1 MENKLSENIVIKVQI
16 LFKWNNLNNQDGDLS
31 FDLKLS
37 PLFK

>member
-1 MENKLSENIVIKVQI
+1 MENKLSGNIGIKVQK
-16 LFKWNNLNNQDGDLS
+16 LFKWNNQNNQDGDLS